1 MGTLTNSEYPDEM
14 IASGSALFA
23 QKKLIFREKNKYFLE
38 IITYMYVN
46 TMIHPDFIVFSFV
59 EYHTGLKG

>member
-1 MGTLTNSEYPDEM
+1 MTNSEYPDEV

-23 QKKLIFREKNKYFLE
+23 KKKLIFREKNKYFLE

-46 TMIHPDFIVFSFV
+46 TMGHTDFIVFSFM
-59 EYHTGLKG
+59 EYRIGLKG